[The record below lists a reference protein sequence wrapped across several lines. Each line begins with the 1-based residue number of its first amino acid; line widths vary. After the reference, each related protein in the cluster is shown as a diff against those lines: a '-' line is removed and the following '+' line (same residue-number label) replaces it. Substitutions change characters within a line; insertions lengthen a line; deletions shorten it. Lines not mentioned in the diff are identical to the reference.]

1 MREVGTEPERPP
13 DMRRRYLDLES
24 DAWDGMRRVAL
35 AAAGGGLAVSFL
47 VLAIKDSGFDV
58 YLFFLDTLLFQFPVF
73 PWLWTA
79 LLTTMLLVLV
89 SYGLRAWGI
98 RRAIKSAPRSPD
110 DPLPKMVV
118 AERVLIAAAG
128 VMVFG
133 AFVLIVLAGIVLRQ
147 LQ

>member
-1 MREVGTEPERPP
+1 MREAGTKPEVSLDWRV
-13 DMRRRYLDLES
+13 RYLDMEN

-35 AAAGGGLAVSFL
+35 AAAGGGLAISFL
-47 VLAIKDSGFDV
+47 VLQIKDSGFDV
-58 YLFFLDTLLFQFPVF
+58 YLWLFDTLLFHFAVF

-79 LLTTMLLVLV
+79 LLATMLLGLV
-89 SYGLRAWGI
+89 SYGLRAWGM
-98 RRAIKSAPRSPD
+98 RRTLKNPPRSME
-110 DPLPKMVV
+110 DPLPKMIV

-128 VMVFG
+128 VMVFV

>member
-1 MREVGTEPERPP
+1 MREVETKP
-13 DMRRRYLDLES
+13 DLTHAWRVRYLDMEN

-35 AAAGGGLAVSFL
+35 AAAGGGLAISFL

-58 YLFFLDTLLFQFPVF
+58 YLWFLDTLLFHFPVF

-79 LLTTMLLVLV
+79 LLTTMLLGLV

-98 RRAIKSAPRSPD
+98 RRTLKSPPRSAD

-118 AERVLIAAAG
+118 AERALIAAAG
-128 VMVFG
+128 VMVFV
-133 AFVLIVLAGIVLRQ
+133 AFVLIALAGIVLRQ

>member
-1 MREVGTEPERPP
+1 MREVGTKPELSHDWRV
-13 DMRRRYLDLES
+13 RYLDMEN

-35 AAAGGGLAVSFL
+35 AAAGGGLAISFL

-58 YLFFLDTLLFQFPVF
+58 YLWFLDTLLFHFPVF
-73 PWLWTA
+73 PWLWAA
-79 LLTTMLLVLV
+79 LLATTLLVLV

-98 RRAIKSAPRSPD
+98 RRAIKNAPRSAD
-110 DPLPKMVV
+110 DPLPKMIV

-128 VMVFG
+128 VMVFV